1 MLSYKSTC
9 FYILKGV
16 IVMNKQ
22 EFLEQL
28 RDLANIQ
35 GPPGQEMAVVQSLV
49 NLLTP
54 VSDKVEVDHM
64 GNIYAYM
71 TGSKPGPTM
80 MVSAHSDEIGCV
92 VRDIDERGFI
102 RIERTGGMIESLLV
116 GRKVNVNGHFG
127 VVGVKAGH
135 LQTAEE
141 RTRIPSIY
149 ELYIDVGAASKAE
162 VHEMGIDI
170 GDPITY
176 ISEIEQFTNQDLIC
190 GKAIDNRS
198 CCILLVELFKA
209 LFAERNFSGTLVGV
223 IAVQEEVGL
232 RGAKVATYKVNPDF
246 AIVLDTIPC
255 ADTPDSLNS
264 GYPVGIGRGPVFPAL
279 AGGAVRGNIMSLQMK
294 KLLISYAKQLD
305 MPYQLAVMSGAN
317 TDIAA
322 VHLEREGV
330 LAGAITFA
338 RRYSHSPVEVAH
350 LRDFELGFRLLKAVM
365 TDADNWGDM
374 GFI

>member
-1 MLSYKSTC
+1 MEKS
-9 FYILKGV
+9 
-16 IVMNKQ
+16 

-28 RDLANIQ
+28 KTLAAIQ
-35 GPPGQEMAVVQSLV
+35 GAPGQEMNVVRTLV
-49 NLLTP
+49 EQFSP
-54 VSDKVEVDHM
+54 YADSVEVDNM
-64 GNIYAYM
+64 GNLYAYM
-71 TGSKPGPTM
+71 KGNKPGPTV

-102 RIERTGGMIESLLV
+102 RIERTGGMIESLLI

-141 RTRIPSIY
+141 RSRIPSIY
-149 ELYIDVGAASKAE
+149 ELYVDVGAASKEE
-162 VHEMGIDI
+162 VHNMGIQI
-170 GDPITY
+170 GDQITY
-176 ISEIEQFTNQDLIC
+176 VSEIEQFTNPDLIC

-198 CCILLVELFKA
+198 CCVLLLQLFKS
-209 LFAERNFSGTLVGV
+209 LHSEKNFAGTLVGV

-232 RGAKVATYKVNPDF
+232 RGAKVATYKVNPEF

-279 AGGAVRGNIMSLQMK
+279 AGGSVRGNIMSPQFK
-294 KLLISYAKQLD
+294 KLLIRYANELD
-305 MPYQLAVMSGAN
+305 MPYQLAVMTGAT
-317 TDIAA
+317 TDLAA

-338 RRYSHSPVEVAH
+338 RRYSHSPVEVAN
-350 LRDFELGFRLLKAVM
+350 LRVFEQGFMLLEKMILDNENWGELGF
-365 TDADNWGDM
+365 
-374 GFI
+374 I